1 MKHLRIEIGDGDL
14 ARLVLSRPPANALN
28 DEVIEELHAAVDEL
42 TASTARLVLL
52 ASDQPM
58 FMAGA
63 DLDNINNAWDST
75 AARIV
80 AFQTA
85 VTRIERLP
93 MPTIALLN
101 GHALGAGCELSL
113 ACDWRFM
120 VRGKAR
126 IGLPEVRRG
135 LIPAGGGTQR
145 MSRLL
150 GRPAALDLCLR
161 GRMLSADEA
170 ESIGLI
176 TQACDADDL
185 DGLGRALALEL
196 LALPKLTLAAIKRCI
211 LDGGDQD
218 LANGLEVE
226 QREMTAIAATAD
238 AHEGT
243 RSFLEK
249 REPIWVHE

>member
-1 MKHLRIEIGDGDL
+1 
-14 ARLVLSRPPANALN
+14 
-28 DEVIEELHAAVDEL
+28 
-42 TASTARLVLL
+42 
-52 ASDQPM
+52 
-58 FMAGA
+58 
-63 DLDNINNAWDST
+63 
-75 AARIV
+75 
-80 AFQTA
+80 
-85 VTRIERLP
+85 
-93 MPTIALLN
+93 
-101 GHALGAGCELSL
+101 
-113 ACDWRFM
+113 
-120 VRGKAR
+120 
-126 IGLPEVRRG
+126 
-135 LIPAGGGTQR
+135 
-145 MSRLL
+145 
-150 GRPAALDLCLR
+150 
-161 GRMLSADEA
+161 MLSADEA

>member
-1 MKHLRIEIGDGDL
+1 MKHLRIEIDEDDL
-14 ARLVLSRPPANALN
+14 ARLVLSRPPVNALN
-28 DEVIEELHAAVDEL
+28 DEVIEELHVAVDEL
-42 TASTARLVLL
+42 TTSAARVVLVV
-52 ASDQPM
+52 SDQRM

-63 DLDNINNAWDST
+63 DLENVDSGWDST

-80 AFQTA
+80 AVQTA

-93 MPTIALLN
+93 MPTIALIN

-135 LIPAGGGTQR
+135 LIAAGGGTQR
-145 MSRLL
+145 VTRFV

-170 ESIGLI
+170 ERIGLI
-176 TQACDADDL
+176 TQACDGEEL
-185 DGLGRALALEL
+185 DGLGLALASEL

-211 LDGGDQD
+211 LVGGDQD
-218 LANGLEVE
+218 LAGGLQVE
-226 QREMTAIAATAD
+226 QHEMAAIAATAD
-238 AHEGT
+238 AREGT

-249 REPIWVHE
+249 RDPIWVHE